1 MCAFMFSVLDTCN
14 SINSEVLY
22 SLRIEKLKGKEKKG
36 IEHMH
41 ERIPHEHTLLIGSNI
56 YRGKG
61 QLKATFNVPFP

>member
-1 MCAFMFSVLDTCN
+1 
-14 SINSEVLY
+14 
-22 SLRIEKLKGKEKKG
+22 
-36 IEHMH
+36 MH